1 MQYGERRM
9 EINFIGRFRAGE
21 VQLHVVGV
29 GGSGQIVPKDKGLGA
44 WPEVASQA
52 NLIGSAGNGS
62 TV

>member
-1 MQYGERRM
+1 M